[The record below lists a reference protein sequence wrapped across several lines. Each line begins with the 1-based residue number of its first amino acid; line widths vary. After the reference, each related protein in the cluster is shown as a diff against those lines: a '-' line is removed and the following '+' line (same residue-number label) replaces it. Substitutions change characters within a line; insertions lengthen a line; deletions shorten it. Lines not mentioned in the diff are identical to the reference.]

1 MYIYIIINM
10 FIMRW
15 TQPYDIVTFTL
26 WETKSKHR
34 SCIDATKHE
43 LARSNF
49 VSPCTYVCNVPCLY
63 TPCLHGRANALSWT
77 LSVRRIYTFA
87 SICLSELYMT
97 LYNRTVSSR
106 SQQLKS
112 AKLQRSN
119 GPKKH
124 GAGRIFFERV
134 QVWDLNIVIFRLTR
148 LIYNRLV

>member
-49 VSPCTYVCNVPCLY
+49 VSPRTSVMYLVSIRRVYMAAPMRCRELC
-63 TPCLHGRANALSWT
+63 
-77 LSVRRIYTFA
+77 LSVVFTHSRRFA
-87 SICLSELYMT
+87 YLNCIWHCITVLYHH
-97 LYNRTVSSR
+97 
-106 SQQLKS
+106 
-112 AKLQRSN
+112 ARSN
-119 GPKKH
+119 WSQLNYREVTAPRNM
-124 GAGRIFFERV
+124 GRDGFFFERV